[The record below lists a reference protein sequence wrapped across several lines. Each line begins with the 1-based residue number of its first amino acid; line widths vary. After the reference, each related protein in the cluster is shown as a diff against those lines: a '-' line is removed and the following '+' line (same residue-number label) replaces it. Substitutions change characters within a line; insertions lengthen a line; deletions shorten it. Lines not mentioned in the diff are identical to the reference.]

1 MSNFV
6 AHTSYKYAKFDSQTK
21 KFLFCLLSVKIG
33 SRIAEE
39 YQLKSYMGNTDEFSR
54 YVENH
59 CHQIYKLIEY
69 RAGIITDEDIK
80 INDKIIEH

>member
-1 MSNFV
+1 
-6 AHTSYKYAKFDSQTK
+6 
-21 KFLFCLLSVKIG
+21 
-33 SRIAEE
+33 
-39 YQLKSYMGNTDEFSR
+39 MGNTDEFSR

-69 RAGIITDEDIK
+69 RAEIITDEDIK